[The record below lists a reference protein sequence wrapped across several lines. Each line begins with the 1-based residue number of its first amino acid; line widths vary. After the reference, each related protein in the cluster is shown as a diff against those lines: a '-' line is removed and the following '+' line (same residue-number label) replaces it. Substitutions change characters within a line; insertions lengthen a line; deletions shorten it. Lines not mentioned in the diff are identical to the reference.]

1 MSWLDQI
8 LAVFRSP
15 SADVLAVLELQ
26 AARRE
31 LLAAQSAQEWASA
44 AVQYNQDRVARLSLL
59 VSEVQQ

>member
-31 LLAAQSAQEWASA
+31 LLAAQSAQEYATA
-44 AVQYNQDRVARLSLL
+44 MVQYHSDRIARLTHIA
-59 VSEVQQ
+59 SEVQA